1 MKLNNLRNE
10 IDVLDKQI
18 AKLLNERFIL
28 VEKIKKVKVQSTFEI
43 EDKQREFDIITNNL
57 KYINSNFKEHFKNVY
72 EMIFKVSKDIQKL

>member
-28 VEKIKKVKVQSTFEI
+28 IEKVKKVKTQNTFKI

-57 KYINSNFKEHFKNVY
+57 KYINSNFKEHFKTVY
-72 EMIFKVSKDIQKL
+72 ETIFKVSKDIQKL